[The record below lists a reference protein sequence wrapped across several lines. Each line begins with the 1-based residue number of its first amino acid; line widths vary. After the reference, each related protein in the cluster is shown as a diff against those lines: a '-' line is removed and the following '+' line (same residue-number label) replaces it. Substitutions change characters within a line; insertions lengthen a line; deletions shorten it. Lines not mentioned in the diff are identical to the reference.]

1 MIARHAI
8 ALIVALAAL
17 AVPAPAGAAPQG
29 SGQQQVKFASGT
41 WWGSPGDRV
50 ELSYKDQLSTR
61 TITAKVVTI
70 DVAKGIIT
78 IEADFDGKTLTRPVF
93 LSNVT
98 AMKTVG
104 AASSA
109 KGAPAP
115 APAKG
120 AAPAPGTPAAPADP
134 KAAPSSPSQRK
145 PSGKTDAEGYPLDE
159 QGYRIAPK
167 RGVFV
172 LPWAGGVGQTAR
184 NEEIDAIAKE
194 ADKWGP
200 DQIIVLEV
208 DSPGGLVLE
217 ILEISKTLAEVR
229 KRHRVVAWVKKA
241 ISAAAVTSMHCDE
254 IYFRTVG
261 SLGAAMM
268 IAGRD
273 SVYGEALDGFRDKI
287 GPVVEE
293 AGRPRAIFEAMVL
306 AKAVLTYTKDPV
318 TGKVEFHDRITG
330 LPGEVVLSDDK
341 DNLTFTAS
349 QALDCGFSGGTA
361 DSNEELAKLLDLPE
375 WYEISDYGRRKADAW
390 TKLFNECEKDVAY
403 QLERTKIQRAGG
415 ELEQLQ
421 VQAESLRA
429 IIKWSKRCKEC
440 TFSYDIEAIK
450 KNLEQVEK
458 RIGEIRKA
466 RNGGGQG

>member
-1 MIARHAI
+1 MIVRTAT
-8 ALIVALAAL
+8 ALLLTLAAL
-17 AVPAPAGAAPQG
+17 ATPAPASAASPQS

-41 WWGSPGDRV
+41 WWGSPGDQV
-50 ELSYKDQLSTR
+50 ELACKEQLSTR
-61 TITAKVVTI
+61 TFTAKVVSI

-78 IEADFDGKTLTRPVF
+78 VEAEFDGKTLTRPVF
-93 LSNVT
+93 LSNVVS
-98 AMKTVG
+98 MKTVG
-104 AASSA
+104 ARPAA
-109 KGAPAP
+109 APKAPAP
-115 APAKG
+115 ASSPASGG
-120 AAPAPGTPAAPADP
+120 AASPAAKPGPAPVTG
-134 KAAPSSPSQRK
+134 RK
-145 PSGKTDAEGYPLDE
+145 PSGKTDPEGYPLDE
-159 QGYRIAPK
+159 QGFRIAPK

-208 DSPGGLVLE
+208 DSPGGLVVE
-217 ILEISKTLAEVR
+217 ILEISKTLADVR

-254 IYFRTVG
+254 IYFKTVG
-261 SLGAAMM
+261 TLGAAMM

-306 AKAVLTYTKDPV
+306 SKAVLTYTKDPV

-375 WYEISDYGRRKADAW
+375 WYEVSDFGRRKAEAW

-421 VQAESLRA
+421 VQAEALRA

-440 TFSYDIEAIK
+440 TFSYDMDAIK
-450 KNLEQVEK
+450 KNLEDVEK
-458 RIGEIRKA
+458 RIRDLRKA
-466 RNGGGQG
+466 RGGSGQG